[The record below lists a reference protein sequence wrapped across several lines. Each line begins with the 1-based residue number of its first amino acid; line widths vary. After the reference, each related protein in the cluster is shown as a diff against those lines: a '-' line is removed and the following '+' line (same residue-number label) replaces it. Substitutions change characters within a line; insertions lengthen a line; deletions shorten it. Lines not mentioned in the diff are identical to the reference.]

1 MAAAPVSAPISWD
14 EPENSIMMPEPTLYA
29 YDEPVPTLYEYSE
42 EPVPTLYAY
51 GENEDWEVSPM
62 EDYMRGPMPE
72 PELIDYEMPPMDMDW
87 ENYENYDIM
96 PIMEDYMPEDMNWD
110 ELSDPN
116 FYYDQA
122 EEWGYDSI
130 IAESGLPIDF
140 NSTTDVISWDQEQ
153 MREDFRDYFGW
164 AIMGDVWDS
173 REASSCA
180 DRCSEESGMCCVAV
194 SMQNMQS
201 QAWSYESYCM
211 YQDSIMADYDMEMM
225 GYKLEMVCDKESGP
239 SPTIMESAEEMWGGW
254 MGSSAVR
261 VASGIISAAA
271 IISSIC

>member
-1 MAAAPVSAPISWD
+1 MAAAPVSASAPVSTSISWD
-14 EPENSIMMPEPTLYA
+14 EPENSIMMPEPVLYTF
-29 YDEPVPTLYEYSE
+29 D

-51 GENEDWEVSPM
+51 GENEDWVESPM
-62 EDYMRGPMPE
+62 EDYMRGPANS
-72 PELIDYEMPPMDMDW
+72 ELYDYDMPPMDMDMDW
-87 ENYENYDIM
+87 ENLENYDIM
-96 PIMEDYMPEDMNWD
+96 PISMDWD
-110 ELSDPN
+110 ELSDPD

-180 DRCSEESGMCCVAV
+180 DRCSEESGMCCVAI

-261 VASGIISAAA
+261 VASGIISAAV
-271 IISSIC
+271 IISSVC